1 MGKIQIT
8 VDTTDTDDKRH
19 MIFEAEQCTELDIAS
34 ALREAFLLAKNNN
47 LVRRSI
53 LLSLLEDIVEEI

>member
-8 VDTTDTDDKRH
+8 VDTTDTDDKRQ
-19 MIFEAEQCTELDIAS
+19 MKFEAEQCTELDIAI
-34 ALREAFLLAKNNN
+34 ALREAFLVAKNNN

-53 LLSLLEDIVEEI
+53 LLQVLKEIVEEI

>member
-8 VDTTDTDDKRH
+8 VDTTDTDDERH
-19 MIFEAEQCTELDIAS
+19 MKFEAEQCTELDIAC
-34 ALREAFLLAKNNN
+34 ALREAFLVAKNNN

-53 LLSLLEDIVEEI
+53 LLSLLEDIVDEI